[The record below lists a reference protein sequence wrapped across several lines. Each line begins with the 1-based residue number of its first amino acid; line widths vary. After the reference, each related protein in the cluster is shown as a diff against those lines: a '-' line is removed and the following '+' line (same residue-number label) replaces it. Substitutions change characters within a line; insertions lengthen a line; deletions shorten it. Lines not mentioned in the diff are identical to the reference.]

1 VESLTLVKPTGNHE
15 VDESIEQALRRVR
28 KVEKPPAGLLKNGV
42 LDELVAF
49 ILEL

>member
-1 VESLTLVKPTGNHE
+1 MKPTGNLE
-15 VDESIEQALRRVR
+15 VDQSIEQALHRVK
-28 KVEKPPAGLLKNGV
+28 KVERPPAELLKNGV